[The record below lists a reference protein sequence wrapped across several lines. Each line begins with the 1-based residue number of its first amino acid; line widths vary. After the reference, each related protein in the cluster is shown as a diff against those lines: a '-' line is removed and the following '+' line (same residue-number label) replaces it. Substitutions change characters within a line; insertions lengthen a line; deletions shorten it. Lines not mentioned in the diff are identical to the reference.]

1 MSMVYVGM
9 GFMAFLSAT
18 TLAIDVGM
26 FMTARTQAQTSA
38 DSGALSGA
46 IALVFN
52 NWDDRTPSGPA
63 VQSALSAARSNQVI
77 YSTVSVNPSDVT
89 FPLDPAGNANRV
101 KVDVFRTADRGNP
114 VPTLM
119 GSLFG
124 VMQADIVA
132 TATAEASQANA
143 VKCPLPF
150 TIPDKWEEHIDDTGK
165 ADGPW
170 APDDTFDM
178 YDNKGNLMANHD
190 VYRPWNTTDP
200 LGPTGYDPMHNP
212 SDIGLQLTLKANN
225 TTKITSS
232 FYNPW
237 DLPGSVGASDYRAN
251 ISGCASS
258 SAPKMPLG
266 GDMPPE
272 NGNMVGPTAQG
283 MQDLID
289 DDPNAYWDDNAKCV
303 MGSTANGNDP
313 SQCTMNSPRIRP
325 LPVYD
330 PVAMADGQQHGK
342 NITLTNV
349 NYLGFFIEPLN
360 GGNVTGRLMKLIG
373 VYDNNAGPAPPG
385 TTPKVIRLVQ

>member
-1 MSMVYVGM
+1 MSFVYVAM

-38 DSGALSGA
+38 DSGALAGA
-46 IALVFN
+46 VALVFN
-52 NWDDRTPSGPA
+52 SWDDRTSTGPA
-63 VQSALSAARSNQVI
+63 VQSALNASRSNEVI
-77 YSTVSVNPSDVT
+77 SSQVSVTPPDVT
-89 FPLDPAGNANRV
+89 FPLDPAGQPNRV
-101 KVDVFRTADRGNP
+101 KVDVFRTGARGNP

-124 VMQADIVA
+124 VQNADIVA

-150 TIPDKWEEHIDDTGK
+150 TIPDRWEEHQDPT
-165 ADGPW
+165 W
-170 APDDTFDM
+170 TTNSTFDM
-178 YDNKGNLMANHD
+178 YDNKGNLLGNPD
-190 VYRPWNTTDP
+190 VYRGPGDP
-200 LGPTGYDPMHNP
+200 NPTGYMPQDRVNHPN
-212 SDIGLQLTLKANN
+212 DLGLELVLKSNN

-251 ISGCASS
+251 ISGCDPNA
-258 SAPKMPLG
+258 APKMDLG
-266 GDMPPE
+266 GNMPPE
-272 NGNMVGPTAQG
+272 NGNTVGPTAQG

-289 DDPNAYWDDNAKCV
+289 QDPNAYWDDSANCV
-303 MGSTANGNDP
+303 KGSTYNGNNP

-325 LPVYD
+325 IPVYNPID
-330 PVAMADGQQHGK
+330 FAQGPQHGK
-342 NITLTNV
+342 NIVLTNV

-360 GGNVTGRLMKLIG
+360 GGEVRGRLMGLIG
-373 VYDNNAGPAPPG
+373 AYDNNAGPAPPG